1 MALDSTASQAEDD
14 CPLALGF
21 VKDRRLLTG
30 SADEVHLSPT
40 DLANSD
46 QIGLSPT
53 SVPMRSHEIPLLI
66 NHPPGSAEEGHG
78 FGFVTTNATA
88 GSEPIGLVATTPTA
102 GWEEEDEHGLVTPM
116 SLSSSNLNECLLG
129 SVETQEDEKVRLLTR
144 DRRGI

>member
-1 MALDSTASQAEDD
+1 MALGSTARPAEGGYL
-14 CPLALGF
+14 LALGL

-88 GSEPIGLVATTPTA
+88 GSELIGLVATTTTA
-102 GWEEEDEHGLVTPM
+102 GSEEDEHGPVTPM
-116 SLSSSNLNECLLG
+116 SLSSSNLNVCLLG
-129 SVETQEDEKVRLLTR
+129 SAETREDEKPRVLTR

>member
-1 MALDSTASQAEDD
+1 MAPRLVEGSAPLMALDSTARPAEGD
-14 CPLALGF
+14 CLLALGF

-30 SADEVHLSPT
+30 SANQVHLSPT
-40 DLANSD
+40 D
-46 QIGLSPT
+46 
-53 SVPMRSHEIPLLI
+53 
-66 NHPPGSAEEGHG
+66 PPGSAEEGHG
-78 FGFVTTNATA
+78 FVFVTTNATA